1 MVLLEFSMS
10 PFGKGESLSPY
21 VARVLK
27 IVDESKINYRLTP
40 MGTILEGEW
49 DEVMGVVTSCFR
61 ELEKDCSRIS
71 TNIRIDYRQGKTS
84 RMKQKINSL
93 ENKLNRKLSTS

>member
-21 VARVLK
+21 VSRILDV
-27 IVDESKINYRLTP
+27 VDKSGIRYKLTP

-49 DEVMGVVTSCFR
+49 EDVMLVVTNCFK
-61 ELEKDCSRIS
+61 ELEKDCNRIS
-71 TNIRIDYRQGKTS
+71 TNIRIDYRKGTSS
-84 RMKQKINSL
+84 RMQQKINSI
-93 ENKLNRKLSTS
+93 ETKLNKKLSK

>member
-21 VARVLK
+21 VSRILDV
-27 IVDESKINYRLTP
+27 VDKSGIRYKLTP

-49 DEVMGVVTSCFR
+49 EDVISVVTDCFN
-61 ELEKDCSRIS
+61 ELEKDCNRIS
-71 TNIRIDYRQGKTS
+71 TNIRIDYRKGTSS
-84 RMKQKINSL
+84 RMQQKINSI
-93 ENKLNRKLSTS
+93 ETKLNKKLSK